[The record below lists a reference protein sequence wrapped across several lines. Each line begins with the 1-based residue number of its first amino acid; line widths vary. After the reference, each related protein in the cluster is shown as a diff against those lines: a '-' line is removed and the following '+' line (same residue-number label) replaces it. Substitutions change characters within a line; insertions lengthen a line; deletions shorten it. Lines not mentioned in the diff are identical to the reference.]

1 MDGANMEKRGRPRKN
16 TTKDD
21 ENNPNVLEQIS
32 ASGDGAHEGEQISL
46 AKILNEIKDFR
57 QDSHKQLQDIKEE
70 LNKSN
75 KRIEEAENRID
86 EAETR
91 IQNTEE
97 VLEEMLQLT
106 EQIEARLNDQ
116 EGRARR
122 SNIRIYGVPEKAEEN
137 SSDMISFLE
146 DFLKSTLDLNP
157 PVDLQ
162 IERAHRALAPNPPTA
177 AKPRSIIAKF
187 LNYRTKEL
195 VIKTA
200 WERKVIEWKG
210 NRIFFDH
217 DYAPDVLWKRRKYQE
232 AKRILKEHD
241 IKFQTRFPAR
251 LKVFYSE
258 GTVLYNSAEEATTD
272 MEKRGLPVTV
282 HSTPSSL
289 RERVQQLTWRETG
302 KKRGAPARTH
312 PSYKDKLLA
321 FRR

>member
-1 MDGANMEKRGRPRKN
+1 MGATMEKRGRSRKN

-21 ENNPNVLEQIS
+21 ENNPNVFEQNS
-32 ASGDGAHEGEQISL
+32 VRGDGAYEGEQISL
-46 AKILNEIKDFR
+46 VKILNKIKDFR

-116 EGRARR
+116 EGRARW

-162 IERAHRALAPNPPTA
+162 IEPNTGL
-177 AKPRSIIAKF
+177 KSW
-187 LNYRTKEL
+187 LS
-195 VIKTA
+195 
-200 WERKVIEWKG
+200 
-210 NRIFFDH
+210 
-217 DYAPDVLWKRRKYQE
+217 KR
-232 AKRILKEHD
+232 
-241 IKFQTRFPAR
+241 P
-251 LKVFYSE
+251 
-258 GTVLYNSAEEATTD
+258 G
-272 MEKRGLPVTV
+272 RG
-282 HSTPSSL
+282 
-289 RERVQQLTWRETG
+289 R
-302 KKRGAPARTH
+302 
-312 PSYKDKLLA
+312 
-321 FRR
+321 